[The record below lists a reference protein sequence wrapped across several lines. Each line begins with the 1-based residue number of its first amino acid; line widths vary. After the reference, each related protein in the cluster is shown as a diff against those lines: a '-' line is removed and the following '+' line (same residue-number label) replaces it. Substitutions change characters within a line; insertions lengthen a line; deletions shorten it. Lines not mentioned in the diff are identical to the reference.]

1 MTRRLIKPS
10 INDIEKYTKRDNR
23 KKPVPQFRT
32 NAENYYYKKQMDAKT
47 HMIVKL
53 IDGESIKCFIE
64 WYDEKCIKVKSKD
77 GRNLILFKHFI
88 KYFYKDPEFIT
99 ETTDYTT
106 GEEVIP
112 EEIVNET

>member
-23 KKPVPQFRT
+23 KKIVPQFRT

-47 HMIVKL
+47 HMIIEL
-53 IDGESIKCFIE
+53 IDGEQIKCFIE

-77 GRNLILFKHFI
+77 KRNLIIFKHFI
-88 KYFYKDPEFIT
+88 KYFYKDNEFNPEDDEIL
-99 ETTDYTT
+99 
-106 GEEVIP
+106 EEVIAP
-112 EEIVNET
+112 DEMES